1 MTDDIYYDIFAH
13 DRGLR
18 VPAAPVA
25 VTTHCHGC
33 GAWLPAQPT
42 LWRGG
47 TLCSIACAERWQQ
60 QLDRR

>member
-1 MTDDIYYDIFAH
+1 MSDVYYDLYAQ
-13 DRGLR
+13 DRNLR
-18 VPAAPVA
+18 VAAPVT
-25 VTTHCHGC
+25 VVTHCDGC
-33 GAWLPAQPT
+33 GAWLPARPV